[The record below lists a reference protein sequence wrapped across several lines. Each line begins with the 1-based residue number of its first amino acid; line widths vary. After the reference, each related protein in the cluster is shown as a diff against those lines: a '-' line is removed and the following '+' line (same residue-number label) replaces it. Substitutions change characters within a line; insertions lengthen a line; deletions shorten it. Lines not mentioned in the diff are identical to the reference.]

1 MHERGDGGGGEERE
15 CHLVPFRHWEERVF
29 SGEHGAA
36 DEDAGKDDVHEVGVV
51 DDMMTE
57 HSHSVTGK
65 SNGLHTP
72 KQRKVVTPRTPRE
85 TATEVCVCTQ
95 QRKPVSM
102 KYKMHVINQ
111 YDVVGS
117 FGYQCKT
124 KVKLYD
130 WRKT

>member
-1 MHERGDGGGGEERE
+1 MIIVSSRLKVQEKEEGARGGGEERE

-29 SGEHGAA
+29 SGEHSAA

-72 KQRKVVTPRTPRE
+72 KQRKVVTPRQERRPRRGVYARNNE
-85 TATEVCVCTQ
+85 
-95 QRKPVSM
+95 
-102 KYKMHVINQ
+102 NQ
-111 YDVVGS
+111 L
-117 FGYQCKT
+117 Q
-124 KVKLYD
+124 
-130 WRKT
+130 